1 MPNRTNS
8 SPGGFAE
15 IVSQVLTE
23 AFRESCT
30 PAMEAVIASAETEP
44 LPEDQQTV
52 WFCLHLAG
60 SVEGRAYL
68 AVKTADIAALGLRE
82 VASTQEAE
90 IAALLRL
97 LQSKVPRLQELAAE
111 RYGAL
116 TMTVE
121 QATMEQVTGP
131 TLSGASTTAIS
142 AQAEAGDVRAML
154 SLCLEPQL
162 VTGLQRVGGMLFPEA
177 VTIGQPSAENLG
189 LVLDVELNATLR
201 FGQRQL
207 SLREILDL
215 TSGSVV
221 ELDRQVDEP
230 VDLILDGRVIA
241 RGEAVIIDGTYGMR
255 ITEVLQPMTGVA
267 RSR

>member
-30 PAMEAVIASAETEP
+30 PAMEALIASVEP
-44 LPEDQQTV
+44 ASLPGDQQTV

-97 LQSKVPRLQELAAE
+97 LQSKVPRLQELAVE

-116 TMTVE
+116 TMTME
-121 QATMEQVTGP
+121 QATRP
-131 TLSGASTTAIS
+131 ALSGASTTAIS